1 MTSRNASARSLT
13 GLGEGEG
20 AHSPSRK
27 PRRSVSGSN
36 LTSDYDIGDVGG
48 GGDDEDEV
56 SENVALLQSPQ
67 SSSISGIALEAGLS
81 PSAAASSMSAVQ
93 TSEASEICIPVQL
106 SRIHSW
112 LPGDRQS
119 RRWELRYS
127 LLRDGASLDTLIWAC
142 GRRASS
148 AGASPTLGYILLVED
163 SRSHRFGAFLNHAIE
178 PRAGFEL
185 GSGESFVFSFD
196 QGGVSGGRVH
206 SWTSKNDCFFLANNQ
221 QGLCVGGGGGDGQ
234 YALQIDEDLDF
245 GSSGRCDTYDN
256 EPLAS
261 SEFFKC
267 LHVEV
272 YEITSFV

>member
-1 MTSRNASARSLT
+1 MTSRNASARLLT

-20 AHSPSRK
+20 AQSPSRK
-27 PRRSVSGSN
+27 PRRSVSRSN
-36 LTSDYDIGDVGG
+36 LTSDYDGSDVGS
-48 GGDDEDEV
+48 DNEVDV
-56 SENVALLQSPQ
+56 SENATLLQ
-67 SSSISGIALEAGLS
+67 SSSISGVALEAGLS
-81 PSAAASSMSAVQ
+81 PSASASSMSAVQ
-93 TSEASEICIPVQL
+93 TSEASEICMPVQL
-106 SRIHSW
+106 SRIQSW

-142 GRRASS
+142 GGRAAST
-148 AGASPTLGYILLVED
+148 GASPTLGYILLVED

-272 YEITSFV
+272 YEITNFV